1 MVRGLE
7 ELTRKQADKPE
18 IKIDPIGSD
27 LTEKGSQLQNA
38 MDALLDSGEALNQLL
53 SDSADTLIADLK
65 AINSQFRS
73 ITNLI
78 RSEKSDWNQD
88 QSKSKEDQIRD
99 HFQDLSDSCDPAKQH
114 DGRIS
119 ASENKG
125 EITGSTNLGGIVGSV
140 GIEIDFDPDGDVT
153 KAGDYSLN
161 FHYQARALLTGCTN
175 SGAVTGRNDY
185 AGGIVGQ
192 AYIGQITGCQSYGAV
207 STDGS
212 YVGGIAGRSDSSIR
226 LSWAKCTLSGEDYV
240 GGIAGYGKTLSDC
253 RSLVTVDGGAY
264 TGAIAGD
271 VDEDGSVT
279 GCLFTHETL
288 GAIDGISY
296 AGKAEP
302 AAFRRSLRRRHCSQD
317 LLPDGTD
324 LPGGRQ
330 GGSGSPLPVR
340 TGDRQPAGDP
350 GEKGFLRCL
359 A

>member
-1 MVRGLE
+1 M
-7 ELTRKQADKPE
+7 
-18 IKIDPIGSD
+18 
-27 LTEKGSQLQNA
+27 
-38 MDALLDSGEALNQLL
+38 
-53 SDSADTLIADLK
+53 
-65 AINSQFRS
+65 
-73 ITNLI
+73 
-78 RSEKSDWNQD
+78 
-88 QSKSKEDQIRD
+88 
-99 HFQDLSDSCDPAKQH
+99 
-114 DGRIS
+114 
-119 ASENKG
+119 
-125 EITGSTNLGGIVGSV
+125 

-153 KAGDYSLN
+153 KVGDYSLN
-161 FHYQARALLTGCTN
+161 FHYQTRALLTGCTN

-192 AYIGQITGCQSYGAV
+192 AYIGQLTDCQSYGAV
-207 STDGS
+207 STDGN

-271 VDEDGSVT
+271 VDEDGSRDQLPVHPRNA
-279 GCLFTHETL
+279 GCPLTVSATPGRQSRRL
-288 GAIDGISY
+288 
-296 AGKAEP
+296 
-302 AAFRRSLRRRHCSQD
+302 RRSLRRRHCSQD

-340 TGDRQPAGDP
+340 TGDRQSAGDP